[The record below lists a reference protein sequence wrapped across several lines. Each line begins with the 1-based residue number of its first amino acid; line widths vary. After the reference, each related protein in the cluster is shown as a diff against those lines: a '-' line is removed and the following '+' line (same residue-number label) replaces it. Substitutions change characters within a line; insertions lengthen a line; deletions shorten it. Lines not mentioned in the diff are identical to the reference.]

1 MVKLFNEYYTKKFG
15 LPGRFTAMN
24 GAIQY
29 FELTAS
35 VSFEAPAPADP
46 EKPTVA
52 EAKAIAAAQGNYLR
66 VLEVLRSRGAQPVIT
81 YVDDKK
87 LGFTLEQTWVYG
99 ERGPMQ
105 VSAHFGEK
113 DGDER
118 SGLVEDAYVGL
129 KDGAEADIR
138 AAFAGVKALEAKGEK
153 LEDIVL
159 EDKSG
164 EDSDLLA
171 NVEVKTTIGS
181 LVADK

>member
-99 ERGPMQ
+99 ERGAMQ
-105 VSAHFGEK
+105 VSEHFE
-113 DGDER
+113 DGDPKKAFA
-118 SGLVEDAYVGL
+118 GLEA
-129 KDGAEADIR
+129 GAKADIED
-138 AAFAGVKALEAKGEK
+138 AFAGVKALEAKGEK

-159 EDKSG
+159 ED
-164 EDSDLLA
+164 SDDALFES
-171 NVEVKTTIGS
+171 VEVKTTVGS